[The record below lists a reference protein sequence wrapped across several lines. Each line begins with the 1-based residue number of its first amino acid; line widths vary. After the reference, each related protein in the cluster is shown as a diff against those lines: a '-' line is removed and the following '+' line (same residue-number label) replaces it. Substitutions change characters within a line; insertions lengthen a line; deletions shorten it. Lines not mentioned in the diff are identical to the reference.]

1 MHFLCLKY
9 SIGLLF
15 LIVSFSCN
23 VKRNFHSNNKVIE
36 QLYKKDN
43 EVRLLD
49 AQTDT
54 VNLER
59 YDKVH
64 REKIFQLL
72 ANGEVKTP
80 IDKIRAAWILQ
91 HTAAKICDGELTSI
105 SPENFL
111 LAYQLSSSAWD
122 ELIEKKDSSLIKN
135 ENIPRIVAL
144 NLDRYLLFT
153 LGYQKFGTQ
162 FVFDDS
168 TGEMLLAPINTTLSS
183 DTERK
188 KHNVETLNEL
198 LLKYKMKP
206 HQKIIK

>member
-122 ELIEKKDSSLIKN
+122 AYVAGILGPNTCHQGSRGCCDTQKKKKKKKN
-135 ENIPRIVAL
+135 YP
-144 NLDRYLLFT
+144 FH
-153 LGYQKFGTQ
+153 
-162 FVFDDS
+162 FVFA
-168 TGEMLLAPINTTLSS
+168 GFAYIFY
-183 DTERK
+183 
-188 KHNVETLNEL
+188 VA
-198 LLKYKMKP
+198 
-206 HQKIIK
+206 